1 MKPDG
6 LHSIFKAD
14 VCRVTKNKLGG
25 CEMKSLAVCALVLI
39 ITVSLVGLVFAQEE
53 KPDATLTISKGQVA
67 VGIGWSWGGG
77 VLTYKGKQY
86 RFKVG
91 GLSVIDVGVTKGN
104 AVGKVYQ
111 LKRLSDFNGTYTGAA
126 AEGTIGGGAG
136 VATMKNQNG
145 VVIKLQSTT
154 QGVNFKLAGEGVKI
168 TLK

>member
-1 MKPDG
+1 
-6 LHSIFKAD
+6 
-14 VCRVTKNKLGG
+14 
-25 CEMKSLAVCALVLI
+25 MKSLAVCGLVSM
-39 ITVSLVGLVFAQEE
+39 ITLSLVGLVFAQEE
-53 KPDATLTISKGQVA
+53 KPSATLTLSQGQVA

-77 VLTYKGKQY
+77 VLRFKGKKY

-91 GLSVIDVGVTKGN
+91 GLSVIDVGVTKGD
-104 AVGKVYQ
+104 AVGKVYH

-136 VATMKNQNG
+136 ISTMKNQNG